1 MAFGVNVNTPVAG
14 LYATAEKARLAAGKA
29 GVADAI
35 KPRVNVICTLS
46 EVPKFVWVVKPT
58 VIGAAGACVILSGA
72 ATLKVTAVMMPPR
85 APELILPG
93 LSVNKCYKVR
103 VS

>member
-1 MAFGVNVNTPVAG
+1 VLAFGVNVNTPVAPS
-14 LYATAEKARLAAGKA
+14 YATEEKAGLAAGKEA
-29 GVADAI
+29 VADAI
-35 KPRVNVICTLS
+35 KPRATVIRTLS
-46 EVPKFVWVVKPT
+46 DAPKFVWVVKAT
-58 VIGAAGACVILSGA
+58 VIGAAGACVILSVA

-93 LSVNKCYKVR
+93 LSVNKVR